1 MSVIELS
8 WTAKNDLAKKERVT
22 FGAEIAGSSSQ
33 TRGTSAKSFDFLN
46 VSTEYVTFLYNIL
59 SLA

>member
-1 MSVIELS
+1 MIPK
-8 WTAKNDLAKKERVT
+8 KNDLAKKERVT
-22 FGAEIAGSSSQ
+22 FWVEIAESSSQ

-46 VSTEYVTFLYNIL
+46 VSTEDVTFLYNIL